1 MLREE
6 KTISRHVRDTLII
19 FSFGFIFN
27 GFFCLQCILQI
38 DKYWLDFVFTGIFWV
53 VLWKGNEWVA
63 GWDFGAF
70 TWQHRPTSRL
80 LIGVLGH
87 CVYTFLAAVLLTQV
101 MTYIQNGQMRPIS
114 SFGEVLRDHL
124 PSLFIALVI
133 SLFMTARSFLY
144 NWRDLA
150 IQNEKLK
157 TESMASRFAS
167 LKAQVNPHFL
177 FNSLNVLSGLVYRDA
192 DLSAQFIKKLSE
204 VYRYVLDQQEQELVP
219 VAEELDF
226 VESIVFL
233 QQIRFGDNLRVSIE
247 ISKDSSKMI
256 APLALQMLIENAIK
270 HNVISA
276 QSPLNIQIKENG
288 QYYVVSNTL
297 QPKTVMGES
306 LGLGLENIR
315 KRYGFLTNRAVEILQ
330 EQGQFIVKL
339 PIIQVA

>member
-1 MLREE
+1 MEW
-6 KTISRHVRDTLII
+6 RHVKETLIV
-19 FSFGFIFN
+19 FSIGFLFN
-27 GFFCLQCILQI
+27 GLFCFQCILQI
-38 DKYWLDFVFTGIFWV
+38 ERYWLDFVFTGLFWV

-63 GWDFGAF
+63 GFDYGGRYN
-70 TWQHRPTSRL
+70 WQDRPTERL
-80 LIGVLGH
+80 ALGVLGH
-87 CVYTFLAAVLLTQV
+87 CVYTFLASLVLTQIF
-101 MTYIQNGQMRPIS
+101 YLIQTGKMRSIS
-114 SFGEVLRDHL
+114 SFGEALQENMTAIV
-124 PSLFIALVI
+124 IALVI
-133 SLFMTARSFLY
+133 SLFMTARSFLF
-144 NWRDLA
+144 NWREVA

-219 VAEELDF
+219 IREELEF

-233 QQIRFGDNLRVSIE
+233 QQIRFGEHLKVSMDVE
-247 ISKDSSKMI
+247 KNSPKMI

-276 QSPLNIQIKENG
+276 PSPLCISIEEKDG
-288 QYYVVSNTL
+288 FFVVSNTL
-297 QPKTVMGES
+297 QPKMVMGES

-315 KRYGFLTNRAVEILQ
+315 KRYGFLTNTPVEVLE
-330 EQGQFIVKL
+330 EQDKFIVKL
-339 PIIQVA
+339 PIIVVE